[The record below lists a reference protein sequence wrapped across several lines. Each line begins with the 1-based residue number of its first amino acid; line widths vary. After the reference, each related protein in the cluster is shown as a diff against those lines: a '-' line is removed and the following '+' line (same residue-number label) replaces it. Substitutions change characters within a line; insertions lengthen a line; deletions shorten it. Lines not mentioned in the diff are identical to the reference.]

1 MKFSTWEVF
10 IALALG
16 CEDIILSSEG
26 HRDGKAYWKIK
37 PFQKKEG
44 MWERSL
50 PGSMEHLNPGV
61 PEAKDSWVFQL
72 HSQYIYFYMYFY
84 FLLGLSFLFLQLKE
98 LWVTLL
104 VPAL

>member
-1 MKFSTWEVF
+1 MRFSTWEVF

-26 HRDGKAYWKIK
+26 RRDGKAYWKIK

-72 HSQYIYFYMYFY
+72 RSQYIYFIFTCI
-84 FLLGLSFLFLQLKE
+84 FIFFCLG
-98 LWVTLL
+98 WVSDFCNWKSSE
-104 VPAL
+104 